1 MVIDTYYS
9 QGKHHN
15 RSRHNIIDTPHDV
28 AVHIADYTDTES
40 TLAASYVY
48 GDKHPMLDNSAV
60 QETKRLLIHWKSS
73 HGLMA

>member
-48 GDKHPMLDNSAV
+48 
-60 QETKRLLIHWKSS
+60 ER
-73 HGLMA
+73 